1 MRRKTH
7 QLGAGYG
14 RGYSRLG
21 CGSPVFSDH
30 SGLQHQKGT
39 NLKTKVSVPLQ
50 GKALGCLEEM
60 REGLK
65 PDWFKLD

>member
-39 NLKTKVSVPLQ
+39 DLKTKVS
-50 GKALGCLEEM
+50 GTIAGESI
-60 REGLK
+60 GLSGGDEK
-65 PDWFKLD
+65 RVKTRLV

>member
-30 SGLQHQKGT
+30 SGLQHQKFYGLEVKGLST
-39 NLKTKVSVPLQ
+39 IAGESIGLSGGDERRVKTRLV
-50 GKALGCLEEM
+50 
-60 REGLK
+60 
-65 PDWFKLD
+65 